1 MLPMSRTDLPD
12 SNDFISLHTHCLV
25 VKWVW
30 CFSGTMLRAITD
42 TGLSATIHRD
52 ALDDLIAAGL
62 MERGPGFSV
71 RVVDKLP
78 SCSTMRPPNKE
89 SIQCPILPMM

>member
-1 MLPMSRTDLPD
+1 MWNANEFLR
-12 SNDFISLHTHCLV
+12 LHSHHLV

-30 CFSGTMLRAITD
+30 CFGGTMLRAITD

-52 ALDDLIAAGL
+52 TLSDLIDAGL

-71 RVVDKLP
+71 RVVDKLLIR
-78 SCSTMRPPNKE
+78 SRVATLIHHHAGDFHHVRFRR
-89 SIQCPILPMM
+89 

>member
-1 MLPMSRTDLPD
+1 MHLRSPNLARCFDMNP
-12 SNDFISLHTHCLV
+12 NDFLSLHAHHLV

-52 ALDDLIAAGL
+52 TLSDLIAAGL
-62 MERGPGFSV
+62 MERGPGYSV
-71 RVVDKLP
+71 RAVRTVDNLP
-78 SCSTMRPPNKE
+78 SRSRVVA
-89 SIQCPILPMM
+89 

>member
-1 MLPMSRTDLPD
+1 MNP
-12 SNDFISLHTHCLV
+12 NDFLQLHAHHLV

-42 TGLSATIHRD
+42 TGLSVTIHRD
-52 ALDDLIAAGL
+52 TLSDLIDVGL
-62 MERGPGFSV
+62 MERGPGYSV

-78 SCSTMRPPNKE
+78 QR
-89 SIQCPILPMM
+89 SIVTA